1 MSGIL
6 KLWLIFR
13 CNGTV
18 VMFKYS
24 ISLSD
29 IYTEI
34 NTDEMIWYM
43 RFAPKWPGGE
53 KGYI

>member
-34 NTDEMIWYM
+34 NTDDMIHEICSKMTWG
-43 RFAPKWPGGE
+43 R
-53 KGYI
+53 KGI